1 MKITDAGIHP
11 YPAGDSTVA
20 RMALE
25 AAEIGFDS
33 AVVIGD
39 AACRSSG
46 VEVLRGAVI
55 GAASVKEVL
64 KRVRDPAVR
73 RADIV
78 YVDAGDISF
87 NRAVVSVREVSVVRS
102 IHATRRNAFDHVA
115 ARTAAEQGVAVD
127 ISMAPIIYLRGTKR
141 QRALQRYADVLSL
154 QRRYGFPLTISS
166 DARSIL
172 GQRSIREIH
181 GLCALFEMTGAEVT
195 EALSSIGRLIEPHR
209 PVRVV
214 E

>member
-11 YPAGDSTVA
+11 YPAGDSSIA

-25 AAEIGFDS
+25 AAGLGFDS
-33 AVVIGD
+33 VVVIGD
-39 AACRSSG
+39 AAHRSPG
-46 VEVLRGAVI
+46 IEVLRGAVI
-55 GAASVKEVL
+55 SAASVKEVL
-64 KRVRDPAVR
+64 KKVRDPAVR
-73 RADIV
+73 RADVV

-87 NRAVVSVREVSVVRS
+87 NRAVVSIKEVNVVRC

-127 ISMAPIIYLRGTKR
+127 ISMAPIIHLRGAKR
-141 QRALQRYADVLSL
+141 QKALQRYADVLSL

-166 DARSIL
+166 GARSIL
-172 GQRSIREIH
+172 EQRSVRELR
-181 GLCALFEMTGAEVT
+181 GLCALFGMAGAEVT
-195 EALSSIGRLIEPHR
+195 EALSSIGRIVEPHR

>member
-1 MKITDAGIHP
+1 MKITDAGIRP

-25 AAEIGFDS
+25 AAGLGFDS
-33 AVVIGD
+33 AVAIGD
-39 AACRSSG
+39 AVHRPPG
-46 VEVLRGAVI
+46 IEILRGAVI

-78 YVDAGDISF
+78 YVDAGDTSF
-87 NRAVVSVREVSVVRS
+87 NRAVVSIKEVNVVRS
-102 IHATRRNAFDHVA
+102 IHAARRNAFDHVA

-127 ISMAPIIYLRGTKR
+127 ISMAPIIHLRGTKR

-166 DARSIL
+166 GARSIL
-172 GQRSIREIH
+172 GQRSVREIR
-181 GLCALFEMTGAEVT
+181 GLCALFGMTGTEVT
-195 EALSSIGRLIEPHR
+195 EALASVGWIAEPHR
-209 PVRVV
+209 PVEVV
-214 E
+214 K

>member
-1 MKITDAGIHP
+1 MMITDASIHP

-25 AAEIGFDS
+25 AGELGFDS
-33 AVVIGD
+33 AVAIGD
-39 AACRSSG
+39 AAYRSSS
-46 VEVLRGAVI
+46 VEVLQGAVI
-55 GAASVKEVL
+55 SAASIKEVL
-64 KRVRDPAVR
+64 KRARDPAVR

-87 NRAVVSVREVSVVRS
+87 NRAVISIKEVNVIRS
-102 IHATRRNAFDHVA
+102 IHAARRNAFDHVA

-141 QRALQRYADVLSL
+141 QRVLQQYADILSL
-154 QRRYGFPLTISS
+154 QRRYGFLLTVSS

-172 GQRSIREIH
+172 GQRSVRDIR
-181 GLCALFEMTGAEVT
+181 GFCALFGMTGAEVAW
-195 EALSSIGRLIEPHR
+195 ALSSIGQIVEPHR

>member
-1 MKITDAGIHP
+1 MKITDAGMHP

-25 AAEIGFDS
+25 AAELGFDS
-33 AVVIGD
+33 AVVIGG
-39 AACRSSG
+39 AAHRPHG
-46 VEVLRGAVI
+46 IEVLQGALVS
-55 GAASVKEVL
+55 AASVKEVL
-64 KRVRDPAVR
+64 KRVRDPAAR

-78 YVDAGDISF
+78 YVEAGEIAF
-87 NRAVVSVREVSVVRS
+87 NRAIVSIREVNVIRG
-102 IHATRRNAFDHVA
+102 IYATRRNAFDHVA
-115 ARTAAEQGVAVD
+115 ARAAAEQGVAVN
-127 ISMAPIIYLRGTKR
+127 ISMAPIIHLRGTKR

-172 GQRSIREIH
+172 GQRSVREIR
-181 GLCALFEMTGAEVT
+181 GLCALFGMTGAEVT
-195 EALSSIGRLIEPHR
+195 EALSSIGRIIEPHR
-209 PVRVV
+209 PVEVV

>member
-1 MKITDAGIHP
+1 MKITDAGVHP

-25 AAEIGFDS
+25 AAELGFDS
-33 AVVIGD
+33 AVVIGG
-39 AACRSSG
+39 AAHRPHG
-46 VEVLRGAVI
+46 IEVLQGALVS
-55 GAASVKEVL
+55 AASVKEVL
-64 KRVRDPAVR
+64 KRVRDPAAR

-78 YVDAGDISF
+78 YVEAGEIAF
-87 NRAVVSVREVSVVRS
+87 NRAIVSIREVNVIRG
-102 IHATRRNAFDHVA
+102 IYATRRNAFDHVA
-115 ARTAAEQGVAVD
+115 ARAAAEQGVAVN
-127 ISMAPIIYLRGTKR
+127 ISMAPIIHLRGTKR

-172 GQRSIREIH
+172 GQRSVREIR
-181 GLCALFEMTGAEVT
+181 GLCALFGMTGAEVT
-195 EALSSIGRLIEPHR
+195 EALSSIGRIIEPHR
-209 PVRVV
+209 PVEVV